1 MKGAFLPDSRFI
13 RFLTKVCDLLLL
25 NVLTAFLS
33 LTVVAAG
40 TAMISLYTAVI
51 KMMQEEEDGEPV
63 SCFFHALR
71 ENFSPSVPAAPLLFA
86 DVLLLALLRYALIA
100 ETLVFSPAAFVF
112 LAIAAAF
119 LTALLSYLFP
129 LLARFENTFSRH
141 LANAWR
147 LAAANLPVTF
157 LLVTVN
163 LLPLLLAV
171 FLPGFFP
178 LLAVF
183 WLMIGI
189 AASAYLNSFYLC
201 QIFDKLSK

>member
-1 MKGAFLPDSRFI
+1 MKGAFLPDSRFV

-33 LTVVAAG
+33 LTVIAAG
-40 TAMISLYTAVI
+40 TAIISLYTAVV
-51 KMMQEEEDGEPV
+51 KMMQEEDSEPV
-63 SCFFHALR
+63 SCFLHALR
-71 ENFSPSVPAAPLLFA
+71 ENFSLSVPAAPLLFA
-86 DVLLLALLRYALIA
+86 DLLLLALLRYALIA

-112 LAIAAAF
+112 LAIAATF

-129 LLARFENTFSRH
+129 LLARFENTFPRH

-171 FLPGFFP
+171 FLPGLFQ

-183 WLMIGI
+183 WLMIGV

-201 QIFDKLSK
+201 QIFDRLSK

>member
-1 MKGAFLPDSRFI
+1 MKGAFLPDSRFM

-25 NVLTAFLS
+25 NELTAFLS
-33 LTVVAAG
+33 LTVIAAG
-40 TAMISLYTAVI
+40 TAIISLYTAVI
-51 KMMQEEEDGEPV
+51 KMRQEEDSEPI
-63 SCFFHALR
+63 SCFLHALR
-71 ENFSPSVPAAPLLFA
+71 ENFSLSVPAAPLLFV
-86 DVLLLALLRYALIA
+86 DVLLLALLHYALTA

-129 LLARFENTFSRH
+129 LLARYENTFPRH

-171 FLPGFFP
+171 FLPGLFR

>member
-1 MKGAFLPDSRFI
+1 MKGAFLPDSRFM

-33 LTVVAAG
+33 LTVIAAG
-40 TAMISLYTAVI
+40 TAIISLYTAVI
-51 KMMQEEEDGEPV
+51 KMMQEEDSEPV
-63 SCFFHALR
+63 SCFLHALR
-71 ENFSPSVPAAPLLFA
+71 ENFSLSVPAAPLLFV
-86 DVLLLALLRYALIA
+86 DVLLLALLHYALTA

-129 LLARFENTFSRH
+129 LLARYENTFPRH

-171 FLPGFFP
+171 FLPGLFR

>member
-1 MKGAFLPDSRFI
+1 MKGAFLPDSRFM

-25 NVLTAFLS
+25 NELTAFLS
-33 LTVVAAG
+33 LTVIAAG
-40 TAMISLYTAVI
+40 TAIISLYTAVV
-51 KMMQEEEDGEPV
+51 KMMQEEDSEPV
-63 SCFFHALR
+63 SCFLHALR
-71 ENFSPSVPAAPLLFA
+71 ENFSLSVPAAPLLFV
-86 DVLLLALLRYALIA
+86 DVLLLALLHYALTA

-129 LLARFENTFSRH
+129 LLARYENTFPRH

-171 FLPGFFP
+171 FLPGLFR

>member
-1 MKGAFLPDSRFI
+1 MKGAFLPDSRFM
-13 RFLTKVCDLLLL
+13 RYFTKVCDLHQQ
-25 NVLTAFLS
+25 NKLTVFLS
-33 LTVVAAG
+33 LTVIAAG
-40 TAMISLYTAVI
+40 TAIISLYTAVI
-51 KMMQEEEDGEPV
+51 KMMQEEDSEPV
-63 SCFFHALR
+63 SCFLHALR
-71 ENFSPSVPAAPLLFA
+71 ENFSLSVPAAPLLFA
-86 DVLLLALLRYALIA
+86 DILLLALLRYALTA

-129 LLARFENTFSRH
+129 LLARFENTFPRH

-171 FLPGFFP
+171 FLPGLFR

-201 QIFDKLSK
+201 QIFDTLSK

>member
-1 MKGAFLPDSRFI
+1 MKGAFLPDSRFM

-33 LTVVAAG
+33 LTVIAAG
-40 TAMISLYTAVI
+40 TAIISLYTAVV
-51 KMMQEEEDGEPV
+51 KMMQEEDSEPV
-63 SCFFHALR
+63 SCFLHALR
-71 ENFSPSVPAAPLLFA
+71 ENFSLSVPAAPLLFV
-86 DVLLLALLRYALIA
+86 DVLLLALLHYALTA

-129 LLARFENTFSRH
+129 LLARYENTFPRH

-171 FLPGFFP
+171 FLPGLFR

-201 QIFDKLSK
+201 QIFDTLSK

>member
-1 MKGAFLPDSRFI
+1 MKGAFLPDSRFM

-25 NVLTAFLS
+25 NILTVFLS
-33 LTVVAAG
+33 LTVIAAG
-40 TAMISLYTAVI
+40 TAIISLYTAVI
-51 KMMQEEEDGEPV
+51 KMRQEEDSEPI
-63 SCFFHALR
+63 SCFLHALR
-71 ENFSPSVPAAPLLFA
+71 ENFSLSVPAAPLLFA
-86 DVLLLALLRYALIA
+86 DLLLLALLRYALIA

-112 LAIAAAF
+112 LAIAATF

-129 LLARFENTFSRH
+129 LLARFENTFPRH

-171 FLPGFFP
+171 FLPGLFQ

-183 WLMIGI
+183 WLMIGV

-201 QIFDKLSK
+201 QIFDRLSK

>member
-1 MKGAFLPDSRFI
+1 MKGAFLPDSRFV

-25 NVLTAFLS
+25 NVLAVFLS
-33 LTVVAAG
+33 LTVIAAG
-40 TAMISLYTAVI
+40 TAIISLYTAVI
-51 KMMQEEEDGEPV
+51 KMRQEEDSEPI
-63 SCFFHALR
+63 SCFLHALR
-71 ENFSPSVPAAPLLFA
+71 ENFSLSVPAAPLLFA
-86 DVLLLALLRYALIA
+86 DLLLLALLRYALIA

-112 LAIAAAF
+112 LAIAATF

-129 LLARFENTFSRH
+129 LLARFENTFPRH

-171 FLPGFFP
+171 FLPGLFQ

-183 WLMIGI
+183 WLMIGV

-201 QIFDKLSK
+201 QIFDRLSK

>member
-1 MKGAFLPDSRFI
+1 MKGAFLPDSRFM

-33 LTVVAAG
+33 LTVIAAG
-40 TAMISLYTAVI
+40 TAIISLYTAVV
-51 KMMQEEEDGEPV
+51 KMMQEEDSEPV
-63 SCFFHALR
+63 SCFLHALR
-71 ENFSPSVPAAPLLFA
+71 ENFSLSVPAAPLLFV
-86 DVLLLALLRYALIA
+86 DVLLLALLHYALTA

-129 LLARFENTFSRH
+129 LLARYENTFPRH

-171 FLPGFFP
+171 FLPGLFR

>member
-1 MKGAFLPDSRFI
+1 MKGAFLPDSRFM

-33 LTVVAAG
+33 LTVIAAG
-40 TAMISLYTAVI
+40 TAIISLYTAVV
-51 KMMQEEEDGEPV
+51 KMMQEEDSEPV
-63 SCFFHALR
+63 SCFLHALR
-71 ENFSPSVPAAPLLFA
+71 ENFSLSVPAAPLLFA
-86 DVLLLALLRYALIA
+86 DILLLALLRYALTA

-129 LLARFENTFSRH
+129 LLARFENTFPRH

-171 FLPGFFP
+171 FLPGLFR

>member
-1 MKGAFLPDSRFI
+1 MKGAFLPDSRFM

-33 LTVVAAG
+33 LTVIAAG
-40 TAMISLYTAVI
+40 AAIISLYTAVV
-51 KMMQEEEDGEPV
+51 KMMQEEDSEPV
-63 SCFFHALR
+63 SCFLHALR
-71 ENFSPSVPAAPLLFA
+71 ENFSLSVPAAPLLFV
-86 DVLLLALLRYALIA
+86 DVLLLALLHYALTA

-129 LLARFENTFSRH
+129 LLARYENTFPRH

-171 FLPGFFP
+171 FLPGLFR

>member
-1 MKGAFLPDSRFI
+1 MKGAFLPDSRFM

-33 LTVVAAG
+33 LTVIAAG
-40 TAMISLYTAVI
+40 TAIISLYTAVV
-51 KMMQEEEDGEPV
+51 KMMQEEDSEPV
-63 SCFFHALR
+63 SCFLHALR
-71 ENFSPSVPAAPLLFA
+71 ENFSLSVPAAPLLFV
-86 DVLLLALLRYALIA
+86 DVLLLALLHYALTA

-129 LLARFENTFSRH
+129 LLARYENTFPRH

-171 FLPGFFP
+171 FLPGLFR
-178 LLAVF
+178 LLAAF

>member
-1 MKGAFLPDSRFI
+1 MKGAFLPDSRFV

-33 LTVVAAG
+33 LTVIAAG
-40 TAMISLYTAVI
+40 TAIISLYTAVI
-51 KMMQEEEDGEPV
+51 KMRQEEDSEPI
-63 SCFFHALR
+63 SCFLHALR
-71 ENFSPSVPAAPLLFA
+71 ENFSLSVPAAPLLFA
-86 DVLLLALLRYALIA
+86 DLLLLALLRYALIA

-112 LAIAAAF
+112 LAIAATF

-129 LLARFENTFSRH
+129 LLARFENTFPRH

-171 FLPGFFP
+171 FLPGLFQ

-183 WLMIGI
+183 WLMIGV

-201 QIFDKLSK
+201 QIFDRLSK

>member
-1 MKGAFLPDSRFI
+1 MKGAFLPDSRFM

-33 LTVVAAG
+33 LTVIAAG
-40 TAMISLYTAVI
+40 TAIISLYTAVV
-51 KMMQEEEDGEPV
+51 KMMQEEDSEPV
-63 SCFFHALR
+63 SCFLHALR
-71 ENFSPSVPAAPLLFA
+71 ENFSLSVPAAPLLFV
-86 DVLLLALLRYALIA
+86 DVLLLALLHYALTA

-129 LLARFENTFSRH
+129 LLARYENTFPRH

-171 FLPGFFP
+171 FLPGLFR

-183 WLMIGI
+183 WLMIGV

-201 QIFDKLSK
+201 QIFDRLSK

>member
-1 MKGAFLPDSRFI
+1 
-13 RFLTKVCDLLLL
+13 
-25 NVLTAFLS
+25 
-33 LTVVAAG
+33 
-40 TAMISLYTAVI
+40 
-51 KMMQEEEDGEPV
+51 MMQEEDSEPV
-63 SCFFHALR
+63 SCFLHALR
-71 ENFSPSVPAAPLLFA
+71 ENFSLSVPAAPLLFV
-86 DVLLLALLRYALIA
+86 DVLLLALLHYALTA

-129 LLARFENTFSRH
+129 LLARYENTFPRH

-171 FLPGFFP
+171 FLPGLFR

>member
-1 MKGAFLPDSRFI
+1 MKGAFLPDSRFM

-25 NVLTAFLS
+25 NILTAFLS
-33 LTVVAAG
+33 LTVIAAG
-40 TAMISLYTAVI
+40 TAIISLYTAVV
-51 KMMQEEEDGEPV
+51 KMMQEEDSEPV
-63 SCFFHALR
+63 SCFLHALR
-71 ENFSPSVPAAPLLFA
+71 ENFSLSVPAAPLLFV
-86 DVLLLALLRYALIA
+86 DVLLLALLHYALTA

-129 LLARFENTFSRH
+129 LLARYENTFPRH

-171 FLPGFFP
+171 FLPGLFR

>member
-1 MKGAFLPDSRFI
+1 MKGAFLPDSRFM

-33 LTVVAAG
+33 LTVIAAG
-40 TAMISLYTAVI
+40 TAIISLYTAVV
-51 KMMQEEEDGEPV
+51 KMMQEEDSEPV
-63 SCFFHALR
+63 SCFLHALR
-71 ENFSPSVPAAPLLFA
+71 ENFSLSVPAAPLLFA
-86 DVLLLALLRYALIA
+86 DILLLALLRYALTA

-129 LLARFENTFSRH
+129 LLARFENTFPRH

-171 FLPGFFP
+171 FLPGLFR

-201 QIFDKLSK
+201 QIFDTLSK

>member
-1 MKGAFLPDSRFI
+1 MKGAFLPDSRFM

-33 LTVVAAG
+33 LTVIAAG
-40 TAMISLYTAVI
+40 TAIISLYTAVV
-51 KMMQEEEDGEPV
+51 KMMQEEDSEPV
-63 SCFFHALR
+63 SCFLHALR
-71 ENFSPSVPAAPLLFA
+71 ENFSLSVPAAPLLFV
-86 DVLLLALLRYALIA
+86 DVLLLALLHYALTA

-129 LLARFENTFSRH
+129 LLARYENTFPRH

-163 LLPLLLAV
+163 LLPMLLAV
-171 FLPGFFP
+171 FLPGLFR

>member
-1 MKGAFLPDSRFI
+1 MKGAFLPDSRFM

-33 LTVVAAG
+33 LTVIAAG
-40 TAMISLYTAVI
+40 TAIISLYTAVV
-51 KMMQEEEDGEPV
+51 KMMQEEDSEPV
-63 SCFFHALR
+63 SCFLHALR
-71 ENFSPSVPAAPLLFA
+71 ENFSLSVPAAPLLFV
-86 DVLLLALLRYALIA
+86 DVLLLALLHYALTA

-129 LLARFENTFSRH
+129 LLARFENTFPRH

-171 FLPGFFP
+171 FLPGLFR

>member
-1 MKGAFLPDSRFI
+1 MKGAFLPDSRFM

-33 LTVVAAG
+33 LTVIAAG
-40 TAMISLYTAVI
+40 TAIISLYTAVV
-51 KMMQEEEDGEPV
+51 KMMQEEDSEPV
-63 SCFFHALR
+63 SCFLHALR
-71 ENFSPSVPAAPLLFA
+71 ENFSLSVPAAPLLFV

-129 LLARFENTFSRH
+129 LLARYENTFPRH

-171 FLPGFFP
+171 FLPGLFR

>member
-1 MKGAFLPDSRFI
+1 MKGAFLPDSRFV

-25 NVLTAFLS
+25 NVLTVFLS
-33 LTVVAAG
+33 LTVIAAG
-40 TAMISLYTAVI
+40 TAIISLYTAVI
-51 KMMQEEEDGEPV
+51 KMRQEEDSEPI
-63 SCFFHALR
+63 SCFLHALR
-71 ENFSPSVPAAPLLFA
+71 ENFSLSVPVAPLLFA
-86 DVLLLALLRYALIA
+86 DLLLLALLRYALIA
-100 ETLVFSPAAFVF
+100 ETLVFSFVF
-112 LAIAAAF
+112 LAIAATF

-129 LLARFENTFSRH
+129 LLARFENTFPRH

-147 LAAANLPVTF
+147 LAAADLPVTF

-171 FLPGFFP
+171 FLPGLFR

-183 WLMIGI
+183 WLMIGV

-201 QIFDKLSK
+201 QIFDRLSK

>member
-1 MKGAFLPDSRFI
+1 MKGAFLPDSRFM

-33 LTVVAAG
+33 LTVIAAG
-40 TAMISLYTAVI
+40 TAIISLYTAVV
-51 KMMQEEEDGEPV
+51 KMMQEEDSEPV
-63 SCFFHALR
+63 SCFLHALR
-71 ENFSPSVPAAPLLFA
+71 ENFSLSVPAAPLLFA
-86 DVLLLALLRYALIA
+86 DILLLVLLRYALTA

-129 LLARFENTFSRH
+129 LLARYENTFPRH

-171 FLPGFFP
+171 FLPGLFR

>member
-1 MKGAFLPDSRFI
+1 MKGAFLPDSRFM

-33 LTVVAAG
+33 LTVIAAG
-40 TAMISLYTAVI
+40 TAIISLYTAVV
-51 KMMQEEEDGEPV
+51 KMMQEEDSEPV
-63 SCFFHALR
+63 SCFLHALR
-71 ENFSPSVPAAPLLFA
+71 ENFSLSVPAAPLLFV
-86 DVLLLALLRYALIA
+86 DVLLLALLHYALTA

-129 LLARFENTFSRH
+129 LLARFENTFPRH

-171 FLPGFFP
+171 FLPGLFQ

-183 WLMIGI
+183 WLMIGV

-201 QIFDKLSK
+201 QIFDRLSK